1 MLEGLYAAA
10 VSGDRA
16 ELLASVGRA
25 REEGIDPRHAAREF
39 TTMLREIVV
48 AGAEKKRDDRV
59 GKLATLASYDTL
71 LRAVSLQLETERQLT
86 KAADPWIVWEMSLL
100 KMAELPRLRAIEEVL
115 AGKPAVPAAAPDRGP
130 RFVSLVPAP
139 VPEDSGFAPA
149 APLDP
154 AAEFVRRLQ
163 ARRVTVGT
171 YASFATRIEAGGN
184 ELVLEF
190 PIDKAS
196 AKDALNKPDALK
208 LLAEEAEQ
216 AFGRPLSIRMTTGP
230 PVDGDLA
237 AAARE
242 VPKQVLSRER
252 AASRAQEDPMVQKAM
267 ALFRGEVVD
276 IKDEKQ

>member
-1 MLEGLYAAA
+1 
-10 VSGDRA
+10 
-16 ELLASVGRA
+16 
-25 REEGIDPRHAAREF
+25 
-39 TTMLREIVV
+39 
-48 AGAEKKRDDRV
+48 
-59 GKLATLASYDTL
+59 
-71 LRAVSLQLETERQLT
+71 
-86 KAADPWIVWEMSLL
+86 
-100 KMAELPRLRAIEEVL
+100 
-115 AGKPAVPAAAPDRGP
+115 
-130 RFVSLVPAP
+130 VPAP
-139 VPEDSGFAPA
+139 APEDAVSAAPA
-149 APLDP
+149 ADP

-171 YASFATRIEAGGN
+171 YASLAIRIEARGD

-208 LLAEEAEQ
+208 LLAEEAGQ
-216 AFGRPLSIRMTTGP
+216 AFGRPLSIRLTTGP

-267 ALFRGEVVD
+267 ALFRGEVID